1 MTTTRT
7 RDNDW
12 QTAFAA
18 WLESNQVIDVF
29 VSDGSKERPYD
40 IRSWAQEIPA
50 PSWQLLG
57 TGTLTA
63 KLEIEHTAFTINFKA
78 LNEGVWDGF
87 RQALEGLFGGK
98 REYGFAFRLRDPE
111 QRNTY
116 LFFVKQATCE
126 YSTGVALPSGK
137 LGDQTPIVP
146 KMIHYLTVSFY
157 PRLTDAV
164 WWIVE
169 DDGKVIDRLEE
180 EITELEAQ
188 HKQAVE
194 AKQVVIDRMLNGTR
208 LTSPSAPASPDS

>member
-29 VSDGSKERPYD
+29 VSDGSKEQPSD
-40 IRSWAQEIPA
+40 VRSWAQDIPV
-50 PSWQLLG
+50 PSWQFLG
-57 TGTLTA
+57 AGTLMA
-63 KLEIEHTAFTINFKA
+63 KLEIEHTAFTINFKS
-78 LNEGVWDGF
+78 LNKGVWDGF
-87 RQALEGLFGGK
+87 CQALEGLFGK
-98 REYGFAFRLRDPE
+98 SREYGFVFRLRDPK

-116 LFFVKQATCE
+116 LFFVKQANAE
-126 YSTGVALPSGK
+126 HSTAYAAHVTPPQAGINPGPPPS
-137 LGDQTPIVP
+137 I
-146 KMIHYLTVSFY
+146 IHDLTVSFY
-157 PRLTDAV
+157 PRLTNAV

-188 HKQAVE
+188 HKQTVE
-194 AKQVVIDRMLNGTR
+194 AKQVVIDRILNGTR
-208 LTSPSAPASPDS
+208 LTSPSRNPT